1 MIDGVRIANELK
13 KKILIEGLKKLEAF
27 DPELAHHMVSAQR
40 EVFKAGQA
48 FFESEVGHADRFLE
62 KLKAK
67 QEQDGTGTP
76 PQPSRPDG
84 PLP

>member
-13 KKILIEGLKKLEAF
+13 KKILLDGLNKLEAF
-27 DPELAHHMVSAQR
+27 DPELAHHVVSAQR

-48 FFESEVGHADRFLE
+48 FFESEVQHADRFLE

-67 QEQDGTGTP
+67 REAASSDVP
-76 PQPSRPDG
+76 PT
-84 PLP
+84 